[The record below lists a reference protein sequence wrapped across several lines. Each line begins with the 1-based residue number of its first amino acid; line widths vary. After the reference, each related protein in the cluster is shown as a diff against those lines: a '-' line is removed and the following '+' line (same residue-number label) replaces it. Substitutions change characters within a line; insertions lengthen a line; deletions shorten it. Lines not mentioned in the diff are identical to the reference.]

1 MKKFL
6 VTQITKVTEKKSFT
20 KSWFNAQSADCCFN
34 LSQCQVT
41 CHSNLKNVLNIHV
54 QAGLPNIV
62 LFCYMYIKDLLALFF
77 KITPKKVRLMEHNIP
92 PSRWI

>member
-1 MKKFL
+1 M
-6 VTQITKVTEKKSFT
+6 VQCTERRLLLQPVPMSG
-20 KSWFNAQSADCCFN
+20 D
-34 LSQCQVT
+34 LS
-41 CHSNLKNVLNIHV
+41 LKPKNELNIHV